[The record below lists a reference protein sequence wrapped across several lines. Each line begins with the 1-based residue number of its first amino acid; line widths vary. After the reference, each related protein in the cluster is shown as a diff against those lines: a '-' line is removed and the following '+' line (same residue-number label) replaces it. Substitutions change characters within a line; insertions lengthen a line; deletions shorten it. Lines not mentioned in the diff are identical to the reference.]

1 MNANSNM
8 NINLYKNYITVF
20 TLSMI
25 QNLNHRANGF
35 HKMCVRHIWTLYGK
49 NLYYVLNPLN
59 LSVPYLFF
67 YLSHARQKVD
77 VDKSG
82 WTSLSKHVSN
92 IELYT

>member
-1 MNANSNM
+1 M
-8 NINLYKNYITVF
+8 
-20 TLSMI
+20 
-25 QNLNHRANGF
+25 
-35 HKMCVRHIWTLYGK
+35 GK
-49 NLYYVLNPLN
+49 ICTMYFNPLN

>member
-35 HKMCVRHIWTLYGK
+35 HKMCVRHCMGK
-49 NLYYVLNPLN
+49 ICTMYFNPLN

-77 VDKSG
+77 G
-82 WTSLSKHVSN
+82 WTSLSKHVY
-92 IELYT
+92 LYIYIYKH